1 MKFPIFTTFVIFA
14 LWLSYEMKKHMN
26 DNKKVSEDFQSREF
40 RANTT
45 RKKPL
50 DNLDFIQIPIEQF
63 TIPANADSQMQEYYG
78 ILSSLSSKKIVNLT
92 GISNTDLK
100 LEYGAPN
107 IIVLS
112 EYDQNFTLLAS
123 TLARLSKYLLEHGG
137 YTSEALSLLEYGVAI
152 GSDVRAN
159 YDLLG
164 KIYADQGRKSE
175 IEALMSKAETLNSL
189 SKEPILKN
197 LKILLEDI

>member
-26 DNKKVSEDFQSREF
+26 DNKKVFEDFFSREF

-45 RKKPL
+45 RKKSL
-50 DNLDFIQIPIEQF
+50 DNLDYIQIPIEQF
-63 TIPANADSQMQEYYG
+63 MIPANADSQIQEYYG

-107 IIVLS
+107 IIALS

-123 TLARLSKYLLEHGG
+123 TLARLSQSLLEQG
-137 YTSEALSLLEYGVAI
+137 YSSEALSLLEYGVAI

-159 YDLLG
+159 YELLG
-164 KIYADQGRKSE
+164 KIYANQGRKSE
-175 IEALMSKAETLNSL
+175 IETLIMKAETINSL
-189 SKEPILKN
+189 SKETILKK
-197 LKILLEDI
+197 LKLLLEDI

>member
-1 MKFPIFTTFVIFA
+1 
-14 LWLSYEMKKHMN
+14 MN
-26 DNKKVSEDFQSREF
+26 DNKKVFEDFFSREF

-45 RKKPL
+45 RKKSL
-50 DNLDFIQIPIEQF
+50 DNLDYIQIPIEQF
-63 TIPANADSQMQEYYG
+63 MIPANADSQIQEYYG

-107 IIVLS
+107 IIALS

-123 TLARLSKYLLEHGG
+123 TLARLSQSLLEQG
-137 YTSEALSLLEYGVAI
+137 YSSEALSLLEYGVAI

-159 YDLLG
+159 YELLG
-164 KIYADQGRKSE
+164 KIYANQGRKSE
-175 IEALMSKAETLNSL
+175 IETLIMKAETINSL
-189 SKEPILKN
+189 SKETILKK
-197 LKILLEDI
+197 LKLLLEDI

>member
-107 IIVLS
+107 ILVLS

-123 TLARLSKYLLEHGG
+123 TLALLSQNLLEHG
-137 YTSEALSLLEYGVAI
+137 YSSEALSLLEYGVAI

-159 YDLLG
+159 YELLG
-164 KIYADQGRKSE
+164 KIYADQGRRSE
-175 IEALMSKAETLNSL
+175 IEALMMKAEALNSL
-189 SKEPILKN
+189 SKETILKK
-197 LKILLEDI
+197 LKLLLEDL

>member
-45 RKKPL
+45 RKKSL
-50 DNLDFIQIPIEQF
+50 DNLDYIQIPIEQF

-107 IIVLS
+107 ILVLS

-123 TLARLSKYLLEHGG
+123 TLARLSQNLLEHG
-137 YTSEALSLLEYGVAI
+137 YSSEALSLLEYGVAI

-159 YDLLG
+159 YELLG
-164 KIYADQGRKSE
+164 KIYADQGRRSE
-175 IEALMSKAETLNSL
+175 IEALMMKAEALNSL
-189 SKEPILKN
+189 SKETILKK
-197 LKILLEDI
+197 LKLLLEDL